1 MRSVD
6 LSDCKDSIISWSQER
21 IPNAAIISNLHAE
34 FGLIV
39 SPRTLRRRM
48 KEWNIAR
55 QYQQYS
61 RKQISL
67 MKIRISV
74 HFLDNFNGAEIQRA
88 LEVEGFPQISI
99 RTITRWRWEV
109 GIYRSQSTN
118 IQEATAVELQ
128 RVVSQELD
136 SGTIEGY
143 GKGLLQVHFRAMG
156 IHTSW
161 FDCSLISLYTC

>member
-1 MRSVD
+1 
-6 LSDCKDSIISWSQER
+6 
-21 IPNAAIISNLHAE
+21 
-34 FGLIV
+34 
-39 SPRTLRRRM
+39 M

-55 QYQQYS
+55 QYQQHS
-61 RKQISL
+61 RKQIGL
-67 MKIRISV
+67 MKVRILV
-74 HFLDNFNGAEIQRA
+74 LFLDNLNNAEIQRA

-99 RTITRWRWEV
+99 RTIARWRWEV

-118 IQEATAVELQ
+118 IQEATAAELQ

-136 SGTIEGY
+136 SGTIKGY

-156 IHTSW
+156 IHASR